1 MLTMRKGF
9 SIPFADKLSEGY
21 KTDGKIFTA
30 NVSAQKTLPL
40 LENFVKLHENER
52 LFFILELPTP
62 QTAEPKDENGNIIAF
77 HKDIYYLDDCT
88 SAMIRDV
95 LDIVGKMLLDDGISQ
110 FGVGSHITNDEMM
123 ICKYN
128 IVNLYRNDE
137 QSTLYDGFFENAGIR
152 KENNLVTAWDM
163 LSPATP
169 GECTMCEQYGRTVY
183 DIPPVVAELG
193 MYMAERCE
201 EQEYSQR
208 DIKSI

>member
-9 SIPFADKLSEGY
+9 SISFADKLSEGY
-21 KTDGKIFTA
+21 KMDGKFFTA

-40 LENFVKLHENER
+40 LENFIKLHENER

-62 QTAEPKDENGNIIAF
+62 KTAEPKDENGNIIAF

-95 LDIVGKMLLDDGISQ
+95 LDIVGKILLDDGISQ

-137 QSTLYDGFFENAGIR
+137 QSTLMTDFSKCRHTQGG
-152 KENNLVTAWDM
+152 
-163 LSPATP
+163 
-169 GECTMCEQYGRTVY
+169 
-183 DIPPVVAELG
+183 
-193 MYMAERCE
+193 
-201 EQEYSQR
+201 
-208 DIKSI
+208 

>member
-1 MLTMRKGF
+1 MRKGF
-9 SIPFADKLSEGY
+9 SISFADKLSEGY
-21 KTDGKIFTA
+21 KTDGKFFTA

-40 LENFVKLHENER
+40 LENFIKLHEDEK

-62 QTAEPKDENGNIIAF
+62 KTAEPKDENGNIITF

-95 LDIVGKMLLDDGISQ
+95 LDIVGKLLLDDGISQ

-137 QSTLYDGFFENAGIR
+137 QSTLYDGFFEKHSIN
-152 KENNLVTAWDM
+152 KTDNLVTALDM

-169 GECTMCEQYGRTVY
+169 GECTRCEQDGRTVY
-183 DIPPVVAELG
+183 DIPPVFAELG
-193 MYMAERCE
+193 IYMAKRCE
-201 EQEYSQR
+201 E
-208 DIKSI
+208 

>member
-1 MLTMRKGF
+1 MHLRYDKRCAGYSRK
-9 SIPFADKLSEGY
+9 I
-21 KTDGKIFTA
+21 
-30 NVSAQKTLPL
+30 L
-40 LENFVKLHENER
+40 LN
-52 LFFILELPTP
+52 
-62 QTAEPKDENGNIIAF
+62 
-77 HKDIYYLDDCT
+77 
-88 SAMIRDV
+88 
-95 LDIVGKMLLDDGISQ
+95 DGISQ

-137 QSTLYDGFFENAGIR
+137 QSTLMTDFRNAGIR
-152 KENNLVTAWDM
+152 KENNLVTASDM

-183 DIPPVVAELG
+183 DIPPVFAELG

>member
-9 SIPFADKLSEGY
+9 SISFADKLSEGY
-21 KTDGKIFTA
+21 KMDGKFFTA

-40 LENFVKLHENER
+40 LENFIKLHENER

-95 LDIVGKMLLDDGISQ
+95 LDIVGKILLDDGISQ

-137 QSTLYDGFFENAGIR
+137 QSTLYDGFFLICGTK
-152 KENNLVTAWDM
+152 KELPKQFFF
-163 LSPATP
+163 L
-169 GECTMCEQYGRTVY
+169 Y
-183 DIPPVVAELG
+183 
-193 MYMAERCE
+193 
-201 EQEYSQR
+201 
-208 DIKSI
+208 

>member
-21 KTDGKIFTA
+21 KTDGKLFTA

-40 LENFVKLHENER
+40 LEDFIKLHENER

-62 QTAEPKDENGNIIAF
+62 QTAEPKDENGNIITF

-95 LDIVGKMLLDDGISQ
+95 LDIVGKILLDDGISQ

-137 QSTLYDGFFENAGIR
+137 QSTLMTDFSKMPAYARRITSSPHRICSLPQLRANAQCANRTAGQSTIYRPCSPSLECIWR
-152 KENNLVTAWDM
+152 KDARNKNIHSVT
-163 LSPATP
+163 
-169 GECTMCEQYGRTVY
+169 
-183 DIPPVVAELG
+183 
-193 MYMAERCE
+193 
-201 EQEYSQR
+201 
-208 DIKSI
+208 

>member
-9 SIPFADKLSEGY
+9 SISFADKLSEGY
-21 KTDGKIFTA
+21 KTDGKFFTA

-40 LENFVKLHENER
+40 LEDFIKLHEDEK
-52 LFFILELPTP
+52 LFFILELPTLE
-62 QTAEPKDENGNIIAF
+62 TAEPKDENGNIIAF

-95 LDIVGKMLLDDGISQ
+95 LDIVGTILLDDGISQ

-137 QSTLYDGFFENAGIR
+137 QNGLYDGLFEKYSINKID
-152 KENNLVTAWDM
+152 NLVTVWD
-163 LSPATP
+163 LISPETP
-169 GECTMCEQYGRTVY
+169 CECTMCKKDGRTVY
-183 DIPPVVAELG
+183 DIPLVFAELG
-193 MYMAERCE
+193 MYMAQRCE
-201 EQEYSQR
+201 A
-208 DIKSI
+208 